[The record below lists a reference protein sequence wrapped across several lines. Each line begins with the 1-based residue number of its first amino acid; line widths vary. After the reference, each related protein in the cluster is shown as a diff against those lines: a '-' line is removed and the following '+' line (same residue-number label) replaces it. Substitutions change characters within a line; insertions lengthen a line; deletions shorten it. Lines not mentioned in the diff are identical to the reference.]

1 MDIPTTHFLYLSG
14 ILFSIGVI
22 GAITRKNILQI
33 LFSVVIMVNAANINL
48 AVFAHHY
55 LAMRGQILILF
66 IMAVEAAET
75 AIGLSIVVLM
85 NRHKKT
91 LNVEDINLLKG

>member
-1 MDIPTTHFLYLSG
+1 MDIPVVYFLYLSAT
-14 ILFSIGVI
+14 IFSIGVI

-33 LFSVVIMVNAANINL
+33 MFSIVLMVNAANINL

-55 LAMRGQILILF
+55 LAVRGQILVLF

-85 NRHKKT
+85 NRRMKT
-91 LNVEDINLLKG
+91 LNVKKMDLLKG

>member
-33 LFSVVIMVNAANINL
+33 LFSVMIMVNAANINL